1 MKTKTK
7 ALLLALCAILL
18 VVASVFGTM
27 AFLTDTQTVE
37 NTFTVGQVHIKL
49 DEAKVN
55 AEGKPL
61 NTSGAVV
68 DDLANAARVSTA
80 KGVATPAGN
89 AYHLLPGQ
97 EYTKDPTV
105 TVVGGSEDAYVRIIV
120 TVNNISGV
128 KAAFPSLVT
137 DSKFVFTNF
146 ITDYD
151 SNTWINKGCT
161 EDSNSNTA
169 VYEFRYKNKVEK
181 SDTDTKLEALF
192 TGISIP
198 TTSDNDDIAKLYYQI
213 DGNNALVYDNNG
225 ALIALDAEYQFKIT
239 VVANAI
245 QATGFN
251 DADAAWTAFTSQHP
265 NP

>member
-128 KAAFPSLVT
+128 KAASISLRSSGSATPAMFKRLGRISCSLQVNKSRVSIYSPVSRSNAAPRCFSVISCSSMGYVT
-137 DSKFVFTNF
+137 TVRKYMS
-146 ITDYD
+146 
-151 SNTWINKGCT
+151 
-161 EDSNSNTA
+161 
-169 VYEFRYKNKVEK
+169 R
-181 SDTDTKLEALF
+181 SD
-192 TGISIP
+192 
-198 TTSDNDDIAKLYYQI
+198 
-213 DGNNALVYDNNG
+213 
-225 ALIALDAEYQFKIT
+225 
-239 VVANAI
+239 
-245 QATGFN
+245 
-251 DADAAWTAFTSQHP
+251 DADGEMSCPT
-265 NP
+265 